1 LRIIDFF
8 FLALLSQR
16 EGPFHMFLFLRPP
29 KPPETE
35 DSQDGDKGEDS
46 LERTSS
52 TMSPPPALS
61 EDLVVDKK
69 RKCVE
74 EFASSYASAPKT
86 VAGESFV
93 PEDGGE
99 LFDFMDS

>member
-1 LRIIDFF
+1 VAFK
-8 FLALLSQR
+8 A
-16 EGPFHMFLFLRPP
+16 
-29 KPPETE
+29 PEAE
-35 DSQDGDKGEDS
+35 DSQDGDDGEDS

-52 TMSPPPALS
+52 TTSSPPALS

-69 RKCVE
+69 RKYAKV
-74 EFASSYASAPKT
+74 FASSSATASKT
-86 VAGESFV
+86 VVGETSM